1 MRKEIKRLK
10 GRSAAVLISCC
21 LTFSA
26 LIPAEKSF
34 FKAEKVSAAEYI
46 AEFYVSPE
54 GSDTNDGSFSAPF
67 LTNTSLEGNY
77 SANGDF
83 NSDYTNGKADISNMI
98 YYFLGK
104 IADLID

>member
-1 MRKEIKRLK
+1 MLSDFLGIDT
-10 GRSAAVLISCC
+10 GREVI
-21 LTFSA
+21 FN
-26 LIPAEKSF
+26 
-34 FKAEKVSAAEYI
+34 AEKVSAAEYI
-46 AEFYVSPE
+46 AELYVSPD